1 MRDIIYNTY
10 MHTRYFIKTLASV
23 VAAIFISVSN
33 FSDAR
38 ETGIASYYS
47 TKTGTQTAS
56 GRPLK
61 DTEYTAAHRTLKFGT
76 KVRVTNTRNDKSI
89 VVTITD
95 RGPFIKG
102 RIIDLTVAG
111 AKALGL
117 HDRGLDVVTLDV
129 IKS

>member
-1 MRDIIYNTY
+1 
-10 MHTRYFIKTLASV
+10 MHTRHFIKTLASI
-23 VAAIFISVSN
+23 VAATFISLSN

-56 GRPLK
+56 GKPLK

-102 RIIDLTVAG
+102 RVIDLTVAG
-111 AKALGL
+111 AKALGF
-117 HDRGLDVVTLDV
+117 HSRGLAVVKV
-129 IKS
+129 EVVKG

>member
-1 MRDIIYNTY
+1 MRGIVYNTY
-10 MHTRYFIKTLASV
+10 MHTRHFIKTLASV
-23 VAAIFISVSN
+23 VAAIFICVSN

-102 RIIDLTVAG
+102 RVIDLTVAG

-117 HDRGLDVVTLDV
+117 HDRGLDVVKVDV